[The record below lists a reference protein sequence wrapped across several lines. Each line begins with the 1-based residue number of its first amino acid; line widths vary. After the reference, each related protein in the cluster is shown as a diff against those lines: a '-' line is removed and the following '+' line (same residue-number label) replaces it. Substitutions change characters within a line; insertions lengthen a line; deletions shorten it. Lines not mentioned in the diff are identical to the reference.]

1 MKERPILFS
10 APMVRAILD
19 GSKTQTRRLVDMTHV
34 GFCGP
39 GGAEGSSADD
49 PTCWGWADEYGDWHL
64 LGADGPGVITIPCP
78 YGTPGDRL
86 WVRETWAEPS
96 SGRYVYRATV
106 PMGNGVWRPS
116 IHMKRSASRIALEI
130 VAAGAERLLAIG
142 EADAKAEGARPFF
155 ETFPN
160 FHHDQRITTGER
172 AADAPHR
179 AGFAVLWDEIN
190 GDRALWISNPW
201 VWVVTFKQ
209 VE

>member
-1 MKERPILFS
+1 MGRGEGDEVKERPILFS
-10 APMVRAILD
+10 APMVRAILA
-19 GSKTQTRRLVDMTHV
+19 GQKTQTRQLGRFD
-34 GFCGP
+34 P
-39 GGAEGSSADD
+39 EGAEMVRLGRWE
-49 PTCWGWADEYGDWHL
+49 PT
-64 LGADGPGVITIPCP
+64 PTSFPKCP
-78 YGTPGDRL
+78 YGAPGDRL
-86 WVRETWAEPS
+86 WVRETWAAGVPGCPGGLS
-96 SGRYVYRATV
+96 YRADHQDPHGDGPAN
-106 PMGNGVWRPS
+106 PMRWRPS
-116 IHMKRSASRIALEI
+116 IHMKRNVSRIALEI
-130 VAAGAERLLAIG
+130 MTVHAERLLAIG

-155 ETFPN
+155 ETFPS